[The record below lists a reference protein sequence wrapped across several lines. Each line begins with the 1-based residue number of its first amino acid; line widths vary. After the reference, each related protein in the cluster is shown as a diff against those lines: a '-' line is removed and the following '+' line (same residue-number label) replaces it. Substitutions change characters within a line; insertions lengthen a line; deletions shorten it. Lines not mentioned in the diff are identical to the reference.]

1 MYIYMYIRIC
11 IYIYIP
17 GARRRQVRRMQGPS
31 SASLGL
37 TDYSRLGMLAL
48 RYNSV
53 NFGADKS
60 LGSIFA

>member
-1 MYIYMYIRIC
+1 M
-11 IYIYIP
+11 YIP

-37 TDYSRLGMLAL
+37 TDYSRLDMLAL

-60 LGSIFA
+60 PGSIFA